1 MARSAVKAHLH
12 THNLTHLRNLPKILA
27 FFILMLLP
35 ICKAGAQ
42 EDYRFSI
49 GAGFGMTGYLGDAN
63 SANLYQNPGWTGE
76 VLFRYIW
83 NPRIN
88 LKTNFFIGSLS
99 GDTSQMDNVM
109 PDGQNFKFSTT
120 FYEIGEM
127 FEFHFFNYGMGET
140 YRRLKRWTP
149 YITAGV
155 SLTAWSAEKKGG
167 AAFTIPLGIG
177 FKFKPALRWNLGLEF
192 LMKKTFSDKLDGAA
206 LSDPLGIKSDFM
218 KNTDWYSTL
227 TLTITYEFSKRCAV
241 CHYKD

>member
-1 MARSAVKAHLH
+1 MTLI
-12 THNLTHLRNLPKILA
+12 ILA
-27 FFILMLLP
+27 LLP
-35 ICKAGAQ
+35 LHKATAQ

-76 VLFRYIW
+76 LLFRYIW

-109 PDGQNFKFSTT
+109 PDGQNFKFNTT
-120 FYEIGEM
+120 FYELGEM

-149 YITAGV
+149 YITAGL
-155 SLTAWSAEKKGG
+155 SLTAWSVDKKGG

-177 FKFKPALRWNLGLEF
+177 FKFKPSLRWNLGLEF
-192 LMKKTFSDKLDGAA
+192 LMKKTFTDKLDGAS
-206 LSDPLGIKSDFM
+206 LSDPIGIKSDFM

-227 TLTITYEFSKRCAV
+227 TLTVTYEFSKRCAV